1 MESLLQGCLRLGL
14 GLVKPGSIRWDGD
27 RFTAEDA
34 PVDGGTRRGLKITA
48 PDGKEAPE
56 SVKAMILADME
67 AEPKDRKQQATF
79 VRKEHKVLTAAE
91 TEAARRLIGAQL
103 ADYPRTDG
111 RFAQRLLFCYEYAH
125 TVFAEH
131 CTVGC
136 RNGNAVIKQ
145 ADWSMACERIE

>member
-1 MESLLQGCLRLGL
+1 
-14 GLVKPGSIRWDGD
+14 
-27 RFTAEDA
+27 
-34 PVDGGTRRGLKITA
+34 
-48 PDGKEAPE
+48 
-56 SVKAMILADME
+56 MILADME

-103 ADYPRTDG
+103 ADIPAHGSGHVRLDELLTADHYPRTDG